1 MFMDCQKFTALSVE
15 QQLDYIYHHCRL
27 VDFTIVSERSTRYG
41 VCLYHNGSIFV
52 EVRFDSLQG
61 EQVKEINAYCGIEE
75 LSHWYDTVDLSS
87 LLSLPS
93 ER

>member
-1 MFMDCQKFTALSVE
+1 MDCQKFTALSVE

-61 EQVKEINAYCGIEE
+61 EQVKEINAYYDVDE
-75 LSHWYDTVDLSS
+75 LAYWYESVDLGPLRS
-87 LLSLPS
+87 LTS